1 MYRKNKNK
9 NKKEEGTESTA
20 KISYWKNIHH
30 NLVCDNELKK
40 YRWFQSSRMHKSPFN
55 VLSKAISS
63 LLLLALS
70 WRFRWKS
77 LPFTGHRL
85 LHFQY
90 LLQIRF
96 LGFTFNRKEENPS
109 LITAL
114 FIFDLL
120 RFGLVYSLFLH
131 SCYCVYLLKV
141 SDLGFMWVGRFL
153 LNSNLPFSL
162 FLNVFI
168 SKSHD

>member
-1 MYRKNKNK
+1 
-9 NKKEEGTESTA
+9 
-20 KISYWKNIHH
+20 
-30 NLVCDNELKK
+30 
-40 YRWFQSSRMHKSPFN
+40 MHKSPFN

-90 LLQIRF
+90 HLQIRF

-109 LITAL
+109 LTTAL

-153 LNSNLPFSL
+153 LNSNFLFSL
-162 FLNVFI
+162 FWMFLFLNLMNRFVGVCKWLERLVFCFVRI
-168 SKSHD
+168 NHEIYLSAYHVFVGKCIR